1 MKFWKGILARAL
13 ALTLLLEGLSGLA
26 FSARLFVYAE
36 ETVAN
41 VALNKPVEV
50 SEVDSQTPDM
60 TGDKAVD
67 GVIGNQDSDTSRWS
81 GGVLKAGISGNADQ
95 WLIIDL
101 KAQKTS
107 VQSISVYFYK
117 LVWSRD
123 YKIQTRGSQSEEWTD
138 VYRVNSSDRAGSAQN
153 PTDVISGSDAG
164 ELKRYVR
171 FLFLEGSLNPSAGGH
186 RISIREIEING
197 AQTGEDPV
205 SSAQEALAKLPSELT
220 VLGEE
225 GSFQI
230 PEVSE
235 DYQIEVYGSEADRI
249 LADDGSLSPYRLSDR
264 SMNVILKAVNRSD
277 PSDTAKRNITVTTQ
291 NNRSEYPVLFPQVSS
306 PNPMPEILPAIQE
319 WYGYQ
324 GSFELTEDTKIVVND
339 RAAVGL
345 RFVAEEMQ
353 KDLEE
358 ICGVNLKITEGVKG
372 GAGNIYLESLE
383 DDVYGVGEEGYFLVN
398 GNEGIQIFSSA
409 KTGVLYGTVTVEQ
422 ILFQDAD
429 HAFVPKGVIR
439 DYPLYSVRGM
449 MFDVARIP
457 TRMQFLEDY
466 TRIMKWYKMND
477 MQIHLNDTQWSEPDR
492 NSGEPEVYDKVEA
505 SHRLESE
512 LFPSLATQEAKFEVA
527 AGQWNN
533 KYGGDYAGRY
543 DYYYESHT
551 GAGGELY
558 YTKDEYR
565 SLEDLAKERGIR
577 LVSEL
582 DTPGHATPY
591 NKYVYNHQE
600 EVIRSLA
607 DHGYLNESD
616 YLNADG
622 TVKKNFYTHN
632 PNNFEVFS
640 IDDENSNAQ
649 VRQNAIHAKIFI
661 KALFDE
667 YLGGIDGIEPLFTV
681 DTVHAGVDEYFD
693 RNEYN
698 KQAFRRYMNE
708 MYDFLGTGSE
718 DAYGKEVRM
727 WGGLKL
733 MGGSEGVNR
742 DIVLSMWNCREEED
756 LNARLNDGFSLIN
769 VPQQYFYTTPGRYHK
784 DMIRED
790 DLYYNWTPEKFD
802 GGGCVDKGEPLLKGA
817 SGALWG
823 DANRSGTTEADLNER
838 YLRAIAMM
846 SEKTWGGIDEDDTFL
861 SYERKFDRLREG
873 PGTKIANKIESKTNL
888 VLEYDFSNLS
898 EDGKTIYDASGN
910 AYHGA
915 VTGGE
920 IAEKEKET
928 MLKFDGQTKIQ
939 TPLTSLSYPYTVSFD
954 LYLDG
959 EEENGKDAALFSGY
973 DGRLQVKGLSDNL
986 GLNRSHF
993 TQSFGYAAKSGK
1005 KHRISVVGTYQTTK
1019 LYVDGRF
1026 QKILYAKGRD
1036 KDNGGE
1042 LNNEKWTDKDDNFSA
1057 TFVFPLN
1064 VIGENF
1070 SGYLGNIKAYNK
1082 ALSVEEFDAEGSKG
1096 EAGVDVAR
1104 NRGAYADNGNPAF
1117 WGDTMRLFPA
1127 WKATDGDGHV
1137 TGETGNISA
1146 SYESRWYSS
1155 DRDDDF
1161 LMVDLGIER
1170 NISKVVIDWEKDRYA
1185 SAYKLMASQ
1194 DGKNWREV
1202 KSVTGNANAITSDTL
1217 SETKARY
1224 VKMQGVARS
1233 GKSNVNEYA
1242 IYEIKVY
1249 ENVDKTALGD
1259 QCRDA
1264 EALFE
1269 ESRIGWETEGEK
1281 ASLWQRFVLAKAV
1294 LSDVMAGREEVDA
1307 AVLFLQDL
1315 IENWEGGSEPSPDN
1329 QVTVTFESNGGTNV
1343 QSQKI
1348 EKGETAKKPQDPEK
1362 QGYEFGGWHL
1372 DDGEFKREYDFA
1384 SPVTEDVT
1392 LYAKWIEEGV
1402 EPSPD
1407 NSVTVTFKSNGGTNV
1422 QSQKIEKGEMAKEP
1436 KNPVRTGH
1444 IFEGW
1449 YKDNGT
1455 FKVKHTFNSEVN
1467 EDIVLYAKWKLA
1479 EYTIT
1484 FISDGKIWNTQK
1496 VSYGKK
1502 ATEPRKPAKKGYIF
1516 GDWHENVACTKKYN
1530 YPAVTGNKKLYAKWT
1545 KTVSQT
1551 KKVTGIAFASK
1562 KYQIAKGKKIDLN
1575 KQVSVWPED
1584 AADKTLTWVSMNPK
1598 YASVENGVVKTK
1610 KAGVGKKVEIVAK
1623 AADGSGI
1630 QASVTVQIMK
1640 HAVKKIT
1647 LSAPKAIKAG
1657 KKAKIKANIKT
1668 TGKKVNK
1675 KLLWTSSNPDYAL
1688 VNQKGMVKALKAGKN
1703 KTVKITASSTD
1714 GANKKKT
1721 IKIRIK

>member
-1 MKFWKGILARAL
+1 M
-13 ALTLLLEGLSGLA
+13 
-26 FSARLFVYAE
+26 
-36 ETVAN
+36 
-41 VALNKPVEV
+41 
-50 SEVDSQTPDM
+50 
-60 TGDKAVD
+60 
-67 GVIGNQDSDTSRWS
+67 
-81 GGVLKAGISGNADQ
+81 
-95 WLIIDL
+95 
-101 KAQKTS
+101 
-107 VQSISVYFYK
+107 
-117 LVWSRD
+117 
-123 YKIQTRGSQSEEWTD
+123 
-138 VYRVNSSDRAGSAQN
+138 
-153 PTDVISGSDAG
+153 
-164 ELKRYVR
+164 
-171 FLFLEGSLNPSAGGH
+171 
-186 RISIREIEING
+186 
-197 AQTGEDPV
+197 
-205 SSAQEALAKLPSELT
+205 
-220 VLGEE
+220 
-225 GSFQI
+225 
-230 PEVSE
+230 
-235 DYQIEVYGSEADRI
+235 
-249 LADDGSLSPYRLSDR
+249 
-264 SMNVILKAVNRSD
+264 
-277 PSDTAKRNITVTTQ
+277 
-291 NNRSEYPVLFPQVSS
+291 
-306 PNPMPEILPAIQE
+306 
-319 WYGYQ
+319 
-324 GSFELTEDTKIVVND
+324 
-339 RAAVGL
+339 
-345 RFVAEEMQ
+345 
-353 KDLEE
+353 
-358 ICGVNLKITEGVKG
+358 
-372 GAGNIYLESLE
+372 
-383 DDVYGVGEEGYFLVN
+383 
-398 GNEGIQIFSSA
+398 
-409 KTGVLYGTVTVEQ
+409 
-422 ILFQDAD
+422 
-429 HAFVPKGVIR
+429 
-439 DYPLYSVRGM
+439 
-449 MFDVARIP
+449 
-457 TRMQFLEDY
+457 
-466 TRIMKWYKMND
+466 
-477 MQIHLNDTQWSEPDR
+477 
-492 NSGEPEVYDKVEA
+492 
-505 SHRLESE
+505 
-512 LFPSLATQEAKFEVA
+512 
-527 AGQWNN
+527 
-533 KYGGDYAGRY
+533 
-543 DYYYESHT
+543 
-551 GAGGELY
+551 
-558 YTKDEYR
+558 
-565 SLEDLAKERGIR
+565 
-577 LVSEL
+577 
-582 DTPGHATPY
+582 
-591 NKYVYNHQE
+591 
-600 EVIRSLA
+600 
-607 DHGYLNESD
+607 
-616 YLNADG
+616 
-622 TVKKNFYTHN
+622 
-632 PNNFEVFS
+632 
-640 IDDENSNAQ
+640 
-649 VRQNAIHAKIFI
+649 
-661 KALFDE
+661 
-667 YLGGIDGIEPLFTV
+667 
-681 DTVHAGVDEYFD
+681 
-693 RNEYN
+693 
-698 KQAFRRYMNE
+698 
-708 MYDFLGTGSE
+708 
-718 DAYGKEVRM
+718 
-727 WGGLKL
+727 
-733 MGGSEGVNR
+733 
-742 DIVLSMWNCREEED
+742 
-756 LNARLNDGFSLIN
+756 
-769 VPQQYFYTTPGRYHK
+769 
-784 DMIRED
+784 
-790 DLYYNWTPEKFD
+790 
-802 GGGCVDKGEPLLKGA
+802 
-817 SGALWG
+817 
-823 DANRSGTTEADLNER
+823 
-838 YLRAIAMM
+838 
-846 SEKTWGGIDEDDTFL
+846 
-861 SYERKFDRLREG
+861 
-873 PGTKIANKIESKTNL
+873 
-888 VLEYDFSNLS
+888 
-898 EDGKTIYDASGN
+898 
-910 AYHGA
+910 
-915 VTGGE
+915 
-920 IAEKEKET
+920 
-928 MLKFDGQTKIQ
+928 
-939 TPLTSLSYPYTVSFD
+939 
-954 LYLDG
+954 
-959 EEENGKDAALFSGY
+959 
-973 DGRLQVKGLSDNL
+973 
-986 GLNRSHF
+986 
-993 TQSFGYAAKSGK
+993 
-1005 KHRISVVGTYQTTK
+1005 
-1019 LYVDGRF
+1019 
-1026 QKILYAKGRD
+1026 
-1036 KDNGGE
+1036 
-1042 LNNEKWTDKDDNFSA
+1042 
-1057 TFVFPLN
+1057 FPLN

-1202 KSVTGNANAITSDTL
+1202 KSVTGNAITSDTF

-1348 EKGETAKKPQDPEK
+1348 EKGE
-1362 QGYEFGGWHL
+1362 
-1372 DDGEFKREYDFA
+1372 
-1384 SPVTEDVT
+1384 
-1392 LYAKWIEEGV
+1392 
-1402 EPSPD
+1402 
-1407 NSVTVTFKSNGGTNV
+1407 
-1422 QSQKIEKGEMAKEP
+1422 MAKEP

-1516 GDWHENVACTKKYN
+1516 GDWHENAACTKKYN